1 MDAQLRYYM
10 WKMHISQSDEICSS
24 PSRSGKPPEEE
35 FFIWDKC
42 RWVHGWAGIV
52 PNTFPTLPARQSSH
66 LQQFPVDKNVNSP
79 LHGIQVFELHPNG
92 PAKDLISS
100 RVYTVHSANL
110 HADDVGA
117 YQPAYQSL
125 DYSANPSI
133 HL

>member
-1 MDAQLRYYM
+1 MGGLGLSLIPF
-10 WKMHISQSDEICSS
+10 H
-24 PSRSGKPPEEE
+24 
-35 FFIWDKC
+35 
-42 RWVHGWAGIV
+42 
-52 PNTFPTLPARQSSH
+52 ARQSSH

-125 DYSANPSI
+125 D
-133 HL
+133 